1 MGGCI
6 PFNSCRG
13 NGFGTGFKLGVLS
26 FLSGMPSPFSMNMNF
41 GYGFN
46 FGMNTRSQIPSFNN
60 YSTPSVFGFGNSTP
74 YSSYIPPANTT
85 TFGDI
90 LRMYG
95 GSTGSNYNNSF
106 NFNNQS
112 KPFDFEISDAKT
124 SGTEETGKSEK
135 TPKSSKSKAASVT
148 TQAVTTDFKMDKA
161 FIDRAKEIAK
171 NLNCDYKDLLA
182 VMNSESG
189 INPQAWNG
197 KTAVGLIQFT
207 NYSLADIKRVYG
219 ESYTKEQVGN
229 MSGMEQLDLVE
240 KYLKLAKS
248 YSFSKD
254 AKLSAADLYAI
265 VFAPTIA
272 SNEILYRKGSAAY
285 AQNPLDLDGDGVI
298 SKTDLANHLQKK
310 QVNLVA

>member
-1 MGGCI
+1 MGGCS

-26 FLSGMPSPFSMNMNF
+26 YLSGIPSPFSMNMNF

-90 LRMYG
+90 LRMYSGSAG
-95 GSTGSNYNNSF
+95 GNYNNNY

-112 KPFDFEISDAKT
+112 KPFDFDIFDVAKT
-124 SGTEETGKSEK
+124 NKSENSS
-135 TPKSSKSKAASVT
+135 TSSKTKASNVT

-161 FIDRAKEIAK
+161 FIDRVKEIAK

-189 INPQAWNG
+189 INPQTWNG
-197 KTAVGLIQFT
+197 KKTAVGLIQFT
-207 NYSLADIKRVYG
+207 DISLADIKRVYG
-219 ESYTKEQVGN
+219 ENYTKEQVGN
-229 MSGMEQLDLVE
+229 MSGIEQLDLVE

-254 AKLSAADLYAI
+254 AKLSAADLYAV